1 VEVSAVRMPEVDVEK
16 VGAVVESLGVPLRVR
31 EYIPC
36 FW

>member
-1 VEVSAVRMPEVDVEK
+1 MPELNIEK
-16 VGAVVESLGVPLRVR
+16 VGIVADSLGVPLRVR

>member
-1 VEVSAVRMPEVDVEK
+1 VRMPEVDVEN
-16 VGAVVESLGVPLRVR
+16 VRVVAESLGVPLRVR